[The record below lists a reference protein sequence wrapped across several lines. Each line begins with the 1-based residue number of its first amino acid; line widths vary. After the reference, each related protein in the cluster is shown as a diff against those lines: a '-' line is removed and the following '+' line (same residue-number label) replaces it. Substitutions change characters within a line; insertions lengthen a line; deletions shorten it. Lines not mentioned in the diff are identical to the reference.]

1 MIARRHLK
9 YIKSTDQTNE
19 ERQMMIK
26 NALEYYNSLIKC
38 IYTNRNEEN
47 VGQSSVQTDQ
57 FIYLASIIDGSSGGI
72 GERTFASTC
81 NRFLMIERSLCLL
94 FDLASSISE

>member
-26 NALEYYNSLIKC
+26 NAMEYYNSLIKC

-47 VGQSSVQTDQ
+47 VGQSLVQTDPL
-57 FIYLASIIDGSSGGI
+57 IYLASTIDGSSGSI

-81 NRFLMIERSLCLL
+81 NRFLMIEQSLYPL
-94 FDLASSISE
+94 FGLASSIGE